1 MKKAGRIVLLVISL
15 LNGIAGLVCGIL
27 MIVKPD
33 GSLMAMQ
40 SVIPVLR
47 QTPVLGALFFRDL
60 LWVGIVML
68 LALGI
73 PSSLASVLTIRKH
86 RCRYR
91 SQLFAGI
98 CLLLWCITE
107 LFIIPNPVVV
117 GYLVVGIV
125 QVVLAISLRAPAD
138 RDRSLV
144 KKTAAPGRK

>member
-1 MKKAGRIVLLVISL
+1 MKQSGRIVLLVISL
-15 LNGIAGLVCGIL
+15 LNGIAGLVCGVL
-27 MIVKPD
+27 MIVRPD

-47 QTPVLGALFFRDL
+47 RTPFLGALFFRDL

-73 PSSLASVLTIRKH
+73 PSSFAAVMTLRKH
-86 RCRYR
+86 CWMYR

-125 QVVLAISLRAPAD
+125 QVVLAISLRAPAE
-138 RDRSLV
+138 RDRSPV
-144 KKTAAPGRK
+144 KQTAASGKK

>member
-15 LNGIAGLVCGIL
+15 LNGIAGLICGIL

-73 PSSLASVLTIRKH
+73 PSSLAAVKTLRKH
-86 RCRYR
+86 RWMYR

-107 LFIIPNPVVV
+107 LLILPNPAVI

-125 QVVLAISLRAPAD
+125 QVVFAISLRAPAD
-138 RDRSLV
+138 QDRSFV
-144 KKTAAPGRK
+144 RKPAASGKK